1 MEREGEAV
9 CAREGGGGG
18 AAGAAASGPA
28 FDVRGE
34 EIRMKL
40 KASSV
45 LRSEMKR
52 VAKGNGVSH
61 LLVDPLLEV
70 LVVVERR
77 LLSKL
82 GLDRRS
88 GRARRRRRGRLLLA
102 APKLAEPRAGRRRLS
117 VVCLSCYPQ
126 TKGQRTQEVQ
136 LLCVEREG

>member
-34 EIRMKL
+34 EMRMKL
-40 KASSV
+40 KASA

-52 VAKGNGVSH
+52 GAKGNGVSH

-88 GRARRRRRGRLLLA
+88 GRAGRRRRGRLLLA
-102 APKLAEPRAGRRRLS
+102 APELAEPRTGRRRLS

-126 TKGQRTQEVQ
+126 PKDQRTQENQ